1 MLALF
6 ALSPSERLSTPSPVS
21 WHGTLPISRRP
32 HLLLFSSRLEYP
44 GIYDEEAGY
53 TPIHPDDPEFDEE
66 EEEDEEVDILQ
77 QFTEVSEIRFPGEIG
92 PMGDRR
98 LCKIRCV
105 KGKWVG
111 PLCATNEE
119 GKWTTPACNNSRP
132 RQCTIK
138 YWSIDIHTNT

>member
-1 MLALF
+1 MPLDGSLDACSICSIPPLNVYLPHPCFLAWYIAHLTT
-6 ALSPSERLSTPSPVS
+6 PTPSA
-21 WHGTLPISRRP
+21 
-32 HLLLFSSRLEYP
+32 LLVPRFDYS
-44 GIYDEEAGY
+44 GIYDEDTGY
-53 TPIHPDDPEFDEE
+53 SPVHPDEEFDED

-119 GKWTTPACNNSRP
+119 GK
-132 RQCTIK
+132 
-138 YWSIDIHTNT
+138 